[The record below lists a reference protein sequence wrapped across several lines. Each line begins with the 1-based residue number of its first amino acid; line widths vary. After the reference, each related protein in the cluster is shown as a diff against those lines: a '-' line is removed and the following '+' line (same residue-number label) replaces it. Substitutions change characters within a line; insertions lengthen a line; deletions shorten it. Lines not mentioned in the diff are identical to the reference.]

1 MAQSIGHLA
10 TLLDQAAFSAK
21 AIPQVSL
28 SQEISLVEAYAIQ
41 AASLDK
47 RYARG
52 EKATGFKLGF
62 TSKAKMEQMGV
73 HEIIWGRLT
82 DHMEVK
88 PGDVLRKD
96 EFIHPR
102 VEPEI
107 AFLISDRIDRPISLE
122 EAPDFLAGVAG
133 ALEVIDSRYENFKF
147 SLEDVIADNCSSAA
161 YVIGDWMPPN
171 TPFGAQGI
179 TLKINGEVAQQ
190 GNSNAI
196 LGNPLASL
204 VEIARIL
211 HENGEV
217 IESGAVILAGAA
229 TSAVYLQAGDRVE
242 GLFEGLGTVRLT
254 VAEAND

>member
-1 MAQSIGHLA
+1 MAQSIDHLA
-10 TLLDQAAFSAK
+10 TLLDQAAFAAK
-21 AIPQVSL
+21 ATPQISL
-28 SQEISLVEAYAIQ
+28 RQEISLTDAYSIQ
-41 AASLDK
+41 AVSLEK

-82 DHMEVK
+82 DQMEVK
-88 PGDVLRKD
+88 PGESLQMGN
-96 EFIHPR
+96 FIHPR

-107 AFLISDRIDRPISLE
+107 AFLISDRIDRVISLE
-122 EAPDFLAGVAG
+122 EAPDFLEGVAG

-161 YVIGDWMPPN
+161 YVIGEWLAPD
-171 TPFGAQGI
+171 TPFKAQDI
-179 TLKINGEVAQQ
+179 TLQINGEAAQQ
-190 GNSNAI
+190 GNSKAI

-217 IESGAVILAGAA
+217 IEAGAVILAGAA
-229 TSAVYLQAGDRVE
+229 TSAVYLQPGDEVE
-242 GLFEGLGTVRLT
+242 GLFEGLGAVHLT
-254 VAEAND
+254 VAEADD

>member
-1 MAQSIGHLA
+1 MAQPTNHLA
-10 TLLDQAAFSAK
+10 ALLQASFSAK
-21 AIPQVSL
+21 ASPQ
-28 SQEISLVEAYAIQ
+28 ISLRQKISLTDAYAIQ
-41 AASLDK
+41 KVSLGK
-47 RYARG
+47 RYERG
-52 EKATGFKLGF
+52 ERPTGFKLGF

-82 DHMEVK
+82 DRMDVK
-88 PGDVLRKD
+88 PSGVLRKGA
-96 EFIHPR
+96 FIHPR

-107 AFLISDRIDRPISLE
+107 AFLISDRIDRLITLE

-161 YVIGDWMPPN
+161 YVIGDWMAPD
-171 TPFGAQGI
+171 TPIEAQEI
-179 TLKINGEVAQQ
+179 TLQINGEVVQR

-217 IESGAVILAGAA
+217 IEAGAVILAGAA
-229 TSAVYLQAGDRVE
+229 TSAVYLKSGDKVE
-242 GLFEGLGTVRLT
+242 GLFEGLGPVQLT
-254 VAEAND
+254 VSGTDD